1 MTVRRY
7 SAIDVDSPL
16 LLPET
21 GSLNNVLK
29 TCLNEGYVGRPAAG
43 WAIPYSDGYEK
54 VVYQGGAGSRSRC
67 FRVYDDNTSAP
78 NLASIYGFET
88 MTDVDNGTGKFPSD
102 SQVVAPAYSSILKNT
117 SETVAAR
124 NWLIFADSRLCFL
137 IINPEANTTF
147 VNADMI
153 VFGDFVSFNNSDE
166 YNTLLIGRINQTTT
180 LSYNGNVRLTNTIG
194 NTVNGHHAPRSYTQ
208 IGNSIRLGKHGDDSN
223 AGVQF
228 PNPVDGGLIMS
239 RYWITEPD
247 VLRGYIPGLWYLASP
262 YTNFTHGDTF
272 SGTGAL
278 AGKTFEIVR
287 VYGAALAI
295 ETSDTWYD
303 A

>member
-7 SAIDVDSPL
+7 SAIDVDAPL
-16 LLPET
+16 LLPEI
-21 GSLNNVLK
+21 GSLNDLLK
-29 TCLNEGYVGRPAAG
+29 MCLNVGYVGRSAAG
-43 WAIPYSDGYEK
+43 WAIPYYDGNEK
-54 VVYQGGAGSRSRC
+54 VVYQGGAGSRQRC
-67 FRVYDDNTSAP
+67 FRVYDNNASAP

-88 MTDVDNGTGKFPSD
+88 MSDVDTGTGKFPSD
-102 SQVVAPAYSSILKNT
+102 TQIVAPLYSSILKNT
-117 SETVAAR
+117 SVTVAAR
-124 NWLIFADSRLCFL
+124 NWLIFADSRICFL

-166 YNTLLIGRINQTTT
+166 YNTFLIGRITNSSATT
-180 LSYNGNVRLTNTIG
+180 SNGNVRLTNTIA
-194 NTVNGHHAPRSYTQ
+194 NTVNGHHAARSYTQ
-208 IGNSIRLGKHGDDSN
+208 IGGSIRLGKHGDDYN
-223 AGVQF
+223 EGVQF

-239 RYWITEPD
+239 RYWITEPN
-247 VLRGYIPGLWYLASP
+247 VLRGYVPGLWYLASA

-272 SGTGAL
+272 TGTGPL

-287 VYGAALAI
+287 VYNAALAI

-303 A
+303 